1 MLDVQISL
9 QIYRALYY
17 WISGEIPTPV
27 GAGHVSAV
35 PIDLF
40 RTADHGVVIDANT
53 EEVFARLCKAL
64 GRPEWITDPNF
75 RDRMARWHNK
85 KELLSAIQNIL
96 LTKTRAQWLEILI
109 EHEVP
114 CGPV

>member
-1 MLDVQISL
+1 
-9 QIYRALYY
+9 
-17 WISGEIPTPV
+17 IPTPV

-40 RTADHGVVIDANT
+40 RTADHGIVIDANT
-53 EEVFARLCKAL
+53 EEVFARLCHAL
-64 GRPEWITDPNF
+64 GRPEWTTDPNF

-85 KELLSAIQNIL
+85 RELLQAIQIIL
-96 LTKTRAQWLEILI
+96 LTKTRAQWMQILV

-114 CGPV
+114 CGPVNSVADILNDEHVRVRP